1 MTNRITPAVAS
12 ARKSLGE
19 YKPLIKVGG
28 RTEVVE
34 QNPDRF
40 ARNTRGGMVQ
50 GNRYARGTTYSNRG
64 DAIAAAQRMID
75 SRLADAIARHAD
87 FTVNQPNYRG
97 QCIREILVWGGTAPI
112 EE

>member
-1 MTNRITPAVAS
+1 MNTTLAVAS

-28 RTEVVE
+28 RTEVIE

-50 GNRYARGTTYSNRG
+50 GSRYARGTTYSNRG
-64 DAIAAAQRMID
+64 DAIAAAQLVID
-75 SRLADAIARHAD
+75 HRLADALERHAD
-87 FTVNQPNYRG
+87 FTANNPNYDG
-97 QCIREILVWGGTAPI
+97 QVIGEILTWGGTAPQA
-112 EE
+112 